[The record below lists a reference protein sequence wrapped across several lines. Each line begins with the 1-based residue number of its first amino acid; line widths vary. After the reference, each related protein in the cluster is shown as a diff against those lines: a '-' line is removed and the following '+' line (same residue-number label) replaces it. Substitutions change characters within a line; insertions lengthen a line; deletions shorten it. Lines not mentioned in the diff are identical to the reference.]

1 MIAAKVYNFSTT
13 ATIVV
18 WSVSVDRDDAV
29 RHQDLH
35 HQLSI
40 MGCGYKLIQSW
51 PTNDDIEQKFDACY
65 IEDNVLHPEVI
76 CHPEGDKQSEVAVWP
91 DKILAYPT
99 ERARWCHLGH
109 EDLQRLEGMQ
119 THDAES
125 DTAVN
130 QHVMHPNNG
139 NGR

>member
-76 CHPEGDKQSEVAVWP
+76 CRPEGDKQSEVAVWP

-99 ERARWCHLGH
+99 ERA
-109 EDLQRLEGMQ
+109 
-119 THDAES
+119 
-125 DTAVN
+125 
-130 QHVMHPNNG
+130 
-139 NGR
+139 